1 MMVDTGAAITM
12 VTKGWAEAHGL
23 TIKAGKKLNV
33 RGAAGQEI
41 GVLGVTSFTV

>member
-12 VTKGWAEAHGL
+12 VTKGWAEAHSL
-23 TIKAGKKLNV
+23 TNKAGKKIDMW
-33 RGAAGQEI
+33 GAARQEL